1 MLVLVVLVIFQ
12 APLLS
17 LHNQRAT
24 VCPLFKV
31 MLAERLFPLHIA
43 AVEVAGINVLLFP
56 AFRVL
61 MRILV
66 STLVSTLHIAELNI
80 SKR

>member
-1 MLVLVVLVIFQ
+1 MLVELVTFHV
-12 APLLS
+12 PLLS

-24 VCPLFKV
+24 VCPEFKV
-31 MLAERLFPLHIA
+31 MLTERPFPLHIE

-61 MRILV
+61 MVILV
-66 STLVSTLHIAELNI
+66 SALVSTLHMAELNK

>member
-1 MLVLVVLVIFQ
+1 MLVLVVLIMFQ

-31 MLAERLFPLHIA
+31 MLAKRLLPLHIA
-43 AVEVAGINVLLFP
+43 VVEVTGINELLFP
-56 AFRVL
+56 VFRVL
-61 MRILV
+61 IVILV
-66 STLVSTLHIAELNI
+66 STLVSTLHMAELNI